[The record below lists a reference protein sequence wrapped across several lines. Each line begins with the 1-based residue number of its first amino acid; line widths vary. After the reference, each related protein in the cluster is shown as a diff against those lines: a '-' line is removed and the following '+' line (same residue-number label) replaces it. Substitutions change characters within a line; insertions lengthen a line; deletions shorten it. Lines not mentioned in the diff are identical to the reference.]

1 VNFSDNVRKILD
13 KIGYTHE
20 DFAEAIGVTRPYVSA
35 LLSGRRQP
43 SRKLVLKI
51 KKVFQVLDQWW
62 ESGEGPMTV
71 EDLSKWD
78 NFKARREIV
87 KIDYRPEAIV
97 IADVVDDML
106 TRMTQ
111 IERSRFTVELLN
123 YLRDHGAEEEDGTW
137 RDE

>member
-1 VNFSDNVRKILD
+1 MD
-13 KIGYTHE
+13 KNGYTHE
-20 DFAEAIGVTRPYVSA
+20 DFAEAIDVTRPYVSA

-71 EDLSKWD
+71 DDLSNWE

-106 TRMTQ
+106 ARMTQ

-137 RDE
+137 RDEGPF